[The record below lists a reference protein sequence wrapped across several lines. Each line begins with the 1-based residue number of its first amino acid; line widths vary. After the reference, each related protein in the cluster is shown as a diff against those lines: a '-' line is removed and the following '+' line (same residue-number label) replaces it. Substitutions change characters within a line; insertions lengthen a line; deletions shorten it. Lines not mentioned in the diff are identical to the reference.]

1 MADWSEVYSDL
12 LSSYVEQYTDARG
25 NPDLRAQILADVKS
39 QILQQASSGSVELPQ
54 NLRVAIRRVFL
65 PELDPEDQDDE
76 EHIIESI
83 LAATDKRKEQP
94 GTGEDEDGREER
106 TRPTKAGNYR
116 KPFTDFTASQQLFK
130 EDMDAYDRERRDT
143 KDPKTIGQRTK
154 IIQQWWESLADD
166 KKAEAGRAASKW
178 NKLGAPK
185 ETHELYRRKN
195 FPNMARDFIETVRRT
210 MGSNIVMFLAHETTD
225 SQIKMAVF
233 ETQPPDGKKAFSESS
248 EPTKDWVLKGEQML
262 TNYLLTEAAEEDL
275 NDENPKVEIA
285 LDDEGNP
292 EVPAWTGQKLK
303 VQQSLARM
311 VFQAAYAKF
320 TGKPKAKVPWGLL
333 IKSHLEYLSS
343 NSIPEGFVMKDP
355 SKWTKADM
363 WMLWNHWNSQEE
375 EDKVIVSFIK
385 CKKEDEPLGRPWNR
399 KTPSKKREWMSPGED
414 SEAGVEA
421 KPSDLGEEIG
431 GAGMTPIATSSGA
444 QDILD
449 SGRAPSED
457 TPHESSP
464 ACHANGDRVK
474 YLKSLCIMPRY
485 QELVELVDGLP
496 ETEPDAGPVN
506 LPVWAS
512 WAWSA
517 QYLPQEMHGN
527 GDSFWK
533 ALYQLQSEKF
543 ASTQK
548 GLTIVLGFGLLW
560 RECKRA
566 QDIESDDPEAAN
578 LGFLLGSGLDIHK
591 GEDVMGAVGLVV
603 ARLQQNSGGSSRGIG
618 AQETTEVSAGDSCP
632 TQGGGMKESWNT
644 RKDVRKRKRG
654 DGGDVDQKMAKEGE
668 EASKKSTRARQPTK
682 RALGLGL

>member
-1 MADWSEVYSDL
+1 
-12 LSSYVEQYTDARG
+12 
-25 NPDLRAQILADVKS
+25 
-39 QILQQASSGSVELPQ
+39 
-54 NLRVAIRRVFL
+54 
-65 PELDPEDQDDE
+65 
-76 EHIIESI
+76 
-83 LAATDKRKEQP
+83 
-94 GTGEDEDGREER
+94 
-106 TRPTKAGNYR
+106 
-116 KPFTDFTASQQLFK
+116 
-130 EDMDAYDRERRDT
+130 
-143 KDPKTIGQRTK
+143 
-154 IIQQWWESLADD
+154 
-166 KKAEAGRAASKW
+166 
-178 NKLGAPK
+178 
-185 ETHELYRRKN
+185 
-195 FPNMARDFIETVRRT
+195 
-210 MGSNIVMFLAHETTD
+210 
-225 SQIKMAVF
+225 
-233 ETQPPDGKKAFSESS
+233 
-248 EPTKDWVLKGEQML
+248 
-262 TNYLLTEAAEEDL
+262 
-275 NDENPKVEIA
+275 
-285 LDDEGNP
+285 
-292 EVPAWTGQKLK
+292 
-303 VQQSLARM
+303 
-311 VFQAAYAKF
+311 
-320 TGKPKAKVPWGLL
+320 
-333 IKSHLEYLSS
+333 
-343 NSIPEGFVMKDP
+343 
-355 SKWTKADM
+355 
-363 WMLWNHWNSQEE
+363 
-375 EDKVIVSFIK
+375 
-385 CKKEDEPLGRPWNR
+385 
-399 KTPSKKREWMSPGED
+399 MSPGED
-414 SEAGVEA
+414 SEAEVEA

-512 WAWSA
+512 LAWSA

-603 ARLQQNSGGSSRGIG
+603 AGLQQNSGGSSRGIG
-618 AQETTEVSAGDSCP
+618 AQETTGVSAGDSCP
-632 TQGGGMKESWNT
+632 IQGGGMKESWNT

-654 DGGDVDQKMAKEGE
+654 GSGDVDQRMAKEGE

>member
-1 MADWSEVYSDL
+1 MWKVVVAVQEAKLAQPPISDP
-12 LSSYVEQYTDARG
+12 S
-25 NPDLRAQILADVKS
+25 
-39 QILQQASSGSVELPQ
+39 ASTFRICGI
-54 NLRVAIRRVFL
+54 A
-65 PELDPEDQDDE
+65 PELESDI

-83 LAATDKRKEQP
+83 LVASDKRKEQP
-94 GTGEDEDGREER
+94 GTGKDEDSREER

-116 KPFTDFTASQQLFK
+116 NPFTDFTASQQLFK

-166 KKAEAGRAASKW
+166 KTAEAGRAASKW
-178 NKLGAPK
+178 NKLRAPK
-185 ETHELYRRKN
+185 ETHELLVLVYFKYRRKK
-195 FPNMARDFIETVRRT
+195 FPSMAREFIETVHWT
-210 MGSNIVMFLAHETTD
+210 MGSNIMVFLAHETTD

-262 TNYLLTEAAEEDL
+262 MDYLLTEAAEEDL

-311 VFQAAYAKF
+311 VFQAAY
-320 TGKPKAKVPWGLL
+320 GKPKAKVPLGLL
-333 IKSHLEYLSS
+333 IKSPLEYLSS

-363 WMLWNHWNSQEE
+363 QMLWNHWNSQEE
-375 EDKVIVSFIK
+375 ENKVIISFIK
-385 CKKEDEPLGRPWNR
+385 CKKEDKPLGRLWNR
-399 KTPSKKREWMSPGED
+399 KAPSKKRVWMSPGED
-414 SEAGVEA
+414 SEAGVGA
-421 KPSDLGEEIG
+421 RPSDLGAEIG

-464 ACHANGDRVK
+464 ACHAKGDRVK

-485 QELVELVDGLP
+485 QEHVELVDGLL

-512 WAWSA
+512 WTWSA
-517 QYLPQEMHGN
+517 QYFPQEMHGN

-533 ALYQLQSEKF
+533 ALYQLQSKKF

-548 GLTIVLGFGLLW
+548 DLTIVLGF
-560 RECKRA
+560 
-566 QDIESDDPEAAN
+566 
-578 LGFLLGSGLDIHK
+578 GSGLDIHK
-591 GEDVMGAVGLVV
+591 GENVMGAVGLVV
-603 ARLQQNSGGSSRGIG
+603 ARLQQNSGGSGTGLG
-618 AQETTEVSAGDSCP
+618 AQETTGVSAGDSCP
-632 TQGGGMKESWNT
+632 TQEGGMKES
-644 RKDVRKRKRG
+644 
-654 DGGDVDQKMAKEGE
+654 
-668 EASKKSTRARQPTK
+668 
-682 RALGLGL
+682 

>member
-1 MADWSEVYSDL
+1 MASE
-12 LSSYVEQYTDARG
+12 
-25 NPDLRAQILADVKS
+25 
-39 QILQQASSGSVELPQ
+39 
-54 NLRVAIRRVFL
+54 
-65 PELDPEDQDDE
+65 
-76 EHIIESI
+76 
-83 LAATDKRKEQP
+83 
-94 GTGEDEDGREER
+94 
-106 TRPTKAGNYR
+106 
-116 KPFTDFTASQQLFK
+116 
-130 EDMDAYDRERRDT
+130 
-143 KDPKTIGQRTK
+143 
-154 IIQQWWESLADD
+154 
-166 KKAEAGRAASKW
+166 
-178 NKLGAPK
+178 
-185 ETHELYRRKN
+185 
-195 FPNMARDFIETVRRT
+195 FIETVRWT
-210 MGSNIVMFLAHETTD
+210 VWSNIVVFLAHETTD

-248 EPTKDWVLKGEQML
+248 EPTKDLVLKGEQML

-275 NDENPKVEIA
+275 NDENPQVEIA

-311 VFQAAYAKF
+311 VFQAAY
-320 TGKPKAKVPWGLL
+320 GKPKAKVPWGLL
-333 IKSHLEYLSS
+333 IKSPLEYLNS
-343 NSIPEGFVMKDP
+343 NSIPEGF
-355 SKWTKADM
+355 
-363 WMLWNHWNSQEE
+363 MLWNHWNSQEE
-375 EDKVIVSFIK
+375 NKVIISFIK
-385 CKKEDEPLGRPWNR
+385 CKKEDKPLGRPWNR
-399 KTPSKKREWMSPGED
+399 KAPSKKSVWISPGED

-464 ACHANGDRVK
+464 ACHAKGDRVK
-474 YLKSLCIMPRY
+474 YSKSLCIMPRY
-485 QELVELVDGLP
+485 QEHVELVNGLL
-496 ETEPDAGPVN
+496 ETEPDSGPVN

-517 QYLPQEMHGN
+517 QYFPEEMHGN

-548 GLTIVLGFGLLW
+548 DLTILLGFGMLW

-566 QDIESDDPEAAN
+566 QDIEPDDPEAAN

-603 ARLQQNSGGSSRGIG
+603 ARLQQNSGGSGTGLG
-618 AQETTEVSAGDSCP
+618 AQETTGVSAGDSCP
-632 TQGGGMKESWNT
+632 TQEGGMKES
-644 RKDVRKRKRG
+644 
-654 DGGDVDQKMAKEGE
+654 
-668 EASKKSTRARQPTK
+668 
-682 RALGLGL
+682 

>member
-1 MADWSEVYSDL
+1 M
-12 LSSYVEQYTDARG
+12 
-25 NPDLRAQILADVKS
+25 
-39 QILQQASSGSVELPQ
+39 
-54 NLRVAIRRVFL
+54 
-65 PELDPEDQDDE
+65 
-76 EHIIESI
+76 
-83 LAATDKRKEQP
+83 RKEQP
-94 GTGEDEDGREER
+94 GTGEDEDAREER

-154 IIQQWWESLADD
+154 IIQQQWESLADD

-185 ETHELYRRKN
+185 ETHELYRRKF
-195 FPNMARDFIETVRRT
+195 FPNMAGEFIETVCWT

-275 NDENPKVEIA
+275 NDENPQVEIA

-292 EVPAWTGQKLK
+292 EVPAWTE
-303 VQQSLARM
+303 V
-311 VFQAAYAKF
+311 
-320 TGKPKAKVPWGLL
+320 
-333 IKSHLEYLSS
+333 
-343 NSIPEGFVMKDP
+343 
-355 SKWTKADM
+355 
-363 WMLWNHWNSQEE
+363 
-375 EDKVIVSFIK
+375 EDKVIISFIK

-414 SEAGVEA
+414 SKAGVEP

-474 YLKSLCIMPRY
+474 YLKSLCIMPRW
-485 QELVELVDGLP
+485 L
-496 ETEPDAGPVN
+496 AR
-506 LPVWAS
+506 
-512 WAWSA
+512 
-517 QYLPQEMHGN
+517 
-527 GDSFWK
+527 DSK
-533 ALYQLQSEKF
+533 
-543 ASTQK
+543 
-548 GLTIVLGFGLLW
+548 
-560 RECKRA
+560 
-566 QDIESDDPEAAN
+566 
-578 LGFLLGSGLDIHK
+578 
-591 GEDVMGAVGLVV
+591 
-603 ARLQQNSGGSSRGIG
+603 
-618 AQETTEVSAGDSCP
+618 
-632 TQGGGMKESWNT
+632 
-644 RKDVRKRKRG
+644 
-654 DGGDVDQKMAKEGE
+654 
-668 EASKKSTRARQPTK
+668 
-682 RALGLGL
+682 